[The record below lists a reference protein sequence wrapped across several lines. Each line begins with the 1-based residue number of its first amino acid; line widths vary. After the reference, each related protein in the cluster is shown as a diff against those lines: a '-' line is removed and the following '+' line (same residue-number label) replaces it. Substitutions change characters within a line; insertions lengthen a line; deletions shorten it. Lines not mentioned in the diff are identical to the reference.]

1 MDVNGSLVLSIALGI
16 IVAKALLYLFKDTI
30 QAVKL
35 RLETKRLASHNVATD
50 DLLGEN
56 AED

>member
-1 MDVNGSLVLSIALGI
+1 MDVNASLLLSIALGI

-35 RLETKRLASHNVATD
+35 RLGNEASRVEQCHNR
-50 DLLGEN
+50 
-56 AED
+56 